1 VPSSI
6 HFNLAAAAHTAMLE
20 HGFQPDFSDEARKQL
35 AAIVAGPPRTESMLG
50 KGEVKDLRGLLWSSI
65 DNDTSKDLDQIEF
78 AESLPDGRIRVL
90 VGVADVD
97 GTVQRGTPLDAH
109 AASETTSVYTG
120 LRVFPMF
127 PVELSEGLT
136 SLNESEDR
144 AAVVTEFCVDA
155 QGIVS
160 DGQIYRALVRNQAQ
174 LAYNGV
180 GAWLEGK
187 GDAPSKVAASAD
199 LEKLLRLQDKAAQR
213 MVGARFQHGAL
224 DLETIET
231 RPVMAG
237 EEAVD
242 LVRQQKNRAT
252 SLIEEF
258 MVAANGVMARFLEA
272 AGVASL
278 RRVVRVPKR
287 WERIVELANGLG
299 TSLPAEPD
307 SKALNE
313 FLLAQ
318 RAKDPVHFP
327 DLSLAV
333 IKLMGP
339 GEYVMVKAGPSG
351 SSETSPGHFG
361 LAVQDYT
368 HSTAPN
374 RRFPDVVTQ
383 RLLKAVKAGADSPYS
398 ADALGQIAARCTL
411 MEDGARRVEREMTK
425 RIAAVVLHPRIGQS
439 FDGIVTGVN
448 QHGTFVRA
456 LEPHVEGMVINAGKL
471 GGKGLDVGDRVTV
484 KLVGTNP
491 ERGFIDF
498 AVA

>member
-1 VPSSI
+1 VPSST

-20 HGFQPDFSDEARKQL
+20 HGFQPDFSDAVRKQL
-35 AAIVAGPPRTESMLG
+35 AAIVADPPQAESQL
-50 KGEVKDLRGLLWSSI
+50 KQAAAKDLRGLLWSSI
-65 DNDTSKDLDQIEF
+65 DNDTSRDLDQVEF
-78 AESLPDGRIRVL
+78 AESLADGRIRVL

-120 LRVFPMF
+120 VRTFPMF
-127 PVELSEGLT
+127 PAELSEGLT

-187 GDAPSKVAASAD
+187 GDAPAKVAASKELA
-199 LEKLLRLQDKAAQR
+199 KQIHLQDEAAQR

-231 RPVMAG
+231 RPVMQG
-237 EEAVD
+237 DQAVD
-242 LVRQQKNRAT
+242 LTRQQKNRAT

-272 AGVASL
+272 AGMASI

-299 TSLPAEPD
+299 TSLPVEPD

-339 GEYVMVKAGPSG
+339 GEYVMVKPG
-351 SSETSPGHFG
+351 EESPGHFG
-361 LAVQDYT
+361 LAAQDYT

-411 MEDGARRVEREMTK
+411 MEDGARKVEREMTK

-439 FDGIVTGVN
+439 FAGIVTGVN

-456 LEPHVEGMVINAGKL
+456 LEPHVEGMVMR

-498 AVA
+498 AVV

>member
-1 VPSSI
+1 MPSSI
-6 HFNLAAAAHTAMLE
+6 HFNLAAAAHTAMQE
-20 HGFQPDFSDEARKQL
+20 HGFQPDFSDAERTQL
-35 AAIVAGPPRTESMLG
+35 AAIEAGPTRTEARAESLLD

-78 AESLPDGRIRVL
+78 AEELSDGRIRVL

-120 LRVFPMF
+120 VRTFPMF

-136 SLNESEDR
+136 SLNEHEDR
-144 AAVVTEFCVDA
+144 AAVVTEFCVDV

-160 DGQIYRALVRNQAQ
+160 DGQIYRALVRNRAQ

-187 GDAPSKVAASAD
+187 GDAPAKVAAAEE
-199 LEKLLRLQDKAAQR
+199 LAKQLRLQDEAAQR

-231 RPVMAG
+231 RPLMAG
-237 EEAVD
+237 NEAVD

-339 GEYVMVKAGPSG
+339 GEYVMVKPG
-351 SSETSPGHFG
+351 EESPGHFG
-361 LAVQDYT
+361 LAAQGYT

-411 MEDGARRVEREMTK
+411 MEDGARKVEREMTK
-425 RIAAVVLHPRIGQS
+425 RIAAVVLHPKIGQN
-439 FDGIVTGVN
+439 FAGIVTGVN

-456 LEPHVEGMVINAGKL
+456 LEPHVEGMVVR
-471 GGKGLDVGDRVTV
+471 GGKGLDVGDQVTV